1 MEVEKSFDSRLGVV
15 EILKNNSSFS
25 KSPTVWIALSLIIVY
40 VALSVIGGSFLS
52 LNLRVAYP
60 LVQDNSAV
68 WRGAFWM
75 LFTAMFL
82 HADIVHLGGNLIF
95 LLIFGT
101 SLEEQTSRRRW
112 LTVYFT
118 SGLVGNLFFLLL
130 GGDAVG
136 LGASGA
142 IWGLLGA
149 AGGLRGLVGMVF
161 YAGMNLFAGG
171 GFLAHAGGLV
181 AGLGLRYLLIKR
193 T

>member
-1 MEVEKSFDSRLGVV
+1 
-15 EILKNNSSFS
+15 
-25 KSPTVWIALSLIIVY
+25 
-40 VALSVIGGSFLS
+40 
-52 LNLRVAYP
+52 
-60 LVQDNSAV
+60 
-68 WRGAFWM
+68 M

-82 HADIVHLGGNLIF
+82 HADIIHLGGNLIF

-101 SLEEQTSRRRW
+101 SLEEQTSRKQW
-112 LTVYFT
+112 LTIYFT